1 MQEIPFTIPISGV
14 IRLANG
20 EITFIVNPME
30 TKFSF
35 VTTGNTPSRT
45 KFGEGVSL
53 TDIILSAARQVVSE
67 KRINRFH
74 PSELFHAAIEKHP
87 GIKRGSFMARVVA
100 CTPDHPSYQH
110 FASHRDYFIYG
121 GKGLLM
127 LKEQYKPDSNSENA
141 TIDLNGMLKNSQ
153 EKE

>member
-1 MQEIPFTIPISGV
+1 MQEIPFTIPVSGI
-14 IRLANG
+14 IRLDNG
-20 EITFIVNPME
+20 EITFIVNRME
-30 TKFSF
+30 TKVSF
-35 VTTGNTPSRT
+35 VTTANTPSRT
-45 KFGEGVSL
+45 KFGEGVTL
-53 TDIILSAARQVVSE
+53 TSIILEAARQVVSE

-87 GIKRGSFMARVVA
+87 DIKRGSFMARVVA

>member
-20 EITFIVNPME
+20 EITFIVNKTE
-30 TKFSF
+30 TKVSF
-35 VTTGNTPSRT
+35 VTTPNAPSRT
-45 KFGEGVSL
+45 KFGEGVTL
-53 TDIILSAARQVVSE
+53 TDVILEAARRVVSE
-67 KRINRFH
+67 KGYNRFH
-74 PSELFHAAIEKHP
+74 PSELFHAAIEKNP

-100 CTPDHPSYQH
+100 CTPGHPSYQH

-127 LKEQYKPDSNSENA
+127 LNKEYMPDRSSENA
-141 TIDLNGMLKNSQ
+141 AIDLGEMLNNSQ
-153 EKE
+153 ERE

>member
-1 MQEIPFTIPISGV
+1 MKV
-14 IRLANG
+14 
-20 EITFIVNPME
+20 
-30 TKFSF
+30 SF
-35 VTTGNTPSRT
+35 VTTPNTTSRT
-45 KFGEGVSL
+45 KFGEGVTL
-53 TDIILSAARQVVSE
+53 TDIILEAARQVVLE

-100 CTPDHPSYQH
+100 CTPDHPSYHH

>member
-1 MQEIPFTIPISGV
+1 MKV
-14 IRLANG
+14 
-20 EITFIVNPME
+20 
-30 TKFSF
+30 SF
-35 VTTGNTPSRT
+35 VTTPNTTSRT
-45 KFGEGVSL
+45 KFGEGVTL
-53 TDIILSAARQVVSE
+53 TDIILEAARQVVLE

-100 CTPDHPSYQH
+100 CTPDHPSYHH

-127 LKEQYKPDSNSENA
+127 LKEPYMPDSNSEH
-141 TIDLNGMLKNSQ
+141 TPTDHSKFIDNFLKR
-153 EKE
+153 E